1 MGHPCAATPPN
12 PGPPVCLPGVVL
24 HAARCANKPAYAAS
38 PVSGLVGRNFGGSLR
53 KADSGPVP
61 ARRRALVCLST
72 LSFAMGGL
80 PGSSRAQQA
89 GAFSDE
95 TWTDAARSRAVPVRI
110 RVPDGAGPW
119 PLVLFSHGLGG
130 SRNGADVWGR
140 AWQAAGLLVVH
151 VQHAGSDTEVAL
163 RGMAALRSAATAA
176 QLLARVADVGFVI
189 DEILRRHAAG
199 LPMWSAVLVDRIG
212 MAGHSFGAQTAQ
224 ALAGQRYPAPGSLRE
239 PRLAAFLALSSSPA
253 RSSSL
258 SLQEQFGAINRP
270 FMAATGSLDVDPLGG
285 ALTGAVRA
293 SVYEGLPPGERALL
307 WLEAADHMTFAGN
320 ASPRINGR
328 GAFERAAQA
337 WALEARHHEGVA
349 EITSLWWQS
358 TLASSAEDRS
368 HAAAGLRRV
377 KLAGAG
383 DRLTLG

>member
-1 MGHPCAATPPN
+1 MLKREPITAHQTQTTARPA
-12 PGPPVCLPGVVL
+12 LQRRSVL
-24 HAARCANKPAYAAS
+24 AS
-38 PVSGLVGRNFGGSLR
+38 LGSL
-53 KADSGPVP
+53 G
-61 ARRRALVCLST
+61 LS
-72 LSFAMGGL
+72 LGGL

-95 TWTDAARSRAVPVRI
+95 TWTDTARSRAVPVRI
-110 RVPDGAGPW
+110 RVPAGAGPW

-130 SRNGADVWGR
+130 SRSGADVWGL

-189 DEILRRHAAG
+189 DEILRRHAAAA
-199 LPMWSAVLVDRIG
+199 PVWSAVRVERVG

-224 ALAGQRYPAPGSLRE
+224 ALAGQRYSAPGSLRE

-270 FMAATGSLDVDPLGG
+270 FMAVTGSLDGDPLGG

-293 SVYEGLPPGERALL
+293 SVFEGLPPGQRALL

-337 WALEARHHEGVA
+337 WALEAHHHAVVA
-349 EITSLWWQS
+349 EVTALWWQS
-358 TLASSAEDRS
+358 TLAGSVEDRLR
-368 HAAAGLRRV
+368 AAASLRGV
-377 KLAGAG
+377 VLAGAG